1 MVLEAPERHEDE
13 GERMDRMGQ
22 EGGREELVKCNS
34 RGSVCGGG
42 GNMFQAFPIHQLNIH
57 CD

>member
-22 EGGREELVKCNS
+22 EGGRSWL
-34 RGSVCGGG
+34 SVTAGEVCVGVGAICFKRSQYT
-42 GNMFQAFPIHQLNIH
+42 N
-57 CD
+57 